1 MPTFFHKTG
10 REAQRV
16 RRENSQRPGPLPLG
30 KAQQKPRKQ
39 QEPSG
44 LPEGS
49 LPPIWNLRQLR
60 RAKNRQIIQCV
71 GGFHVGHSAADSGNP
86 GKADEVPKRNG
97 RHFVES
103 DEKQN
108 RCNRMVEP
116 AGNHAR
122 GTKTTDGRTG
132 PAGKFSCCFWAS
144 AGKLAGK
151 QNGFPE
157 KNREKPDGT
166 TGNPTGRSQR
176 GHGGSMG
183 KSARGIVRKNKRPP
197 LTAQHR
203 EQGPDP
209 RRQTGEQEG
218 ISGNMNQF
226 LFSARQ
232 W

>member
-10 REAQRV
+10 REAQQV

-49 LPPIWNLRQLR
+49 SPPIWNLRQLR
-60 RAKNRQIIQCV
+60 RAKNGQIIQCV
-71 GGFHVGHSAADSGNP
+71 GGFLVGHPAADSGNP

-97 RHFVES
+97 RYFVES

-116 AGNHAR
+116 AGNDAR

-132 PAGKFSCCFWAS
+132 PAGRIFLLFLGVRWKVGRKTERFS
-144 AGKLAGK
+144 G
-151 QNGFPE
+151 
-157 KNREKPDGT
+157 EKPGE
-166 TGNPTGRSQR
+166 TGRNN
-176 GHGGSMG
+176 G
-183 KSARGIVRKNKRPP
+183 KSHRPFPKGSRREHGKIFKR
-197 LTAQHR
+197 
-203 EQGPDP
+203 
-209 RRQTGEQEG
+209 
-218 ISGNMNQF
+218 NCMKK
-226 LFSARQ
+226 
-232 W
+232 

>member
-10 REAQRV
+10 REVRRV

-71 GGFHVGHSAADSGNP
+71 GGFLVGHPTADSGNP

-97 RHFVES
+97 RYFVES

-132 PAGKFSCCFWAS
+132 PAGKIFLPFWGVRWKVGRKTERFS
-144 AGKLAGK
+144 
-151 QNGFPE
+151 
-157 KNREKPDGT
+157 REK
-166 TGNPTGRSQR
+166 TGRNRTEQR
-176 GHGGSMG
+176 EIPQSVPKGVTAGAWENLQEELYEKIRDRRRRPSSGSRGRTHGGGPGS
-183 KSARGIVRKNKRPP
+183 R
-197 LTAQHR
+197 R
-203 EQGPDP
+203 EFPA
-209 RRQTGEQEG
+209 
-218 ISGNMNQF
+218 I
-226 LFSARQ
+226 
-232 W
+232 